1 MRYNDYTDLYTFNAF
16 KALTSSEKSALLVKR
31 MLPHTGDNFKELAK
45 RGTLVA
51 MMALFVEERDYGFL
65 PFDNMTFKDWLD
77 VQAVQ
82 DTNNERWAAT
92 PSRSRLWTSVT
103 RRSLN
108 TATTSPKSPTTF
120 ANLQ

>member
-16 KALTSSEKSALLVKR
+16 KALTPSEKSALLVKR

-65 PFDNMTFKDWLD
+65 PFDNMTFNDWLN

-82 DTNNERWAAT
+82 DTHNERWAAT
-92 PSRSRLWTSVT
+92 PEQVKALDERDEAEIEYGYNQAEIASDLR
-103 RRSLN
+103 
-108 TATTSPKSPTTF
+108 
-120 ANLQ
+120 